1 MIAQYLTLC
10 CSTLNQYGSTAVH
23 QAASKGH
30 ASVVTLLLDANADVN
45 HAHQVRYTF
54 SDHVYRV
61 GLRTIILQRRMLIV

>member
-1 MIAQYLTLC
+1 MIAQYLTLS

-23 QAASKGH
+23 QAALAGH

-54 SDHVYRV
+54 SDYVYRA